1 MILLSIVINTDRFIV
16 MLTEIRNCFVY
27 FLSSMGVH
35 CGDRRFKVALQFYK
49 NLS

>member
-1 MILLSIVINTDRFIV
+1 MILFGIVINADWFIV

-35 CGDRRFKVALQFYK
+35 CVDRKFKVAL
-49 NLS
+49 